1 MSGHIPGDDSTSRD
15 RGRSLDRGDNGRPPW
30 RRWLIPGALALLV
43 AMFAATT
50 LFDGGGG
57 NEVDY
62 STFLERLDAGEVE
75 EITITNET
83 GAADGTFSGGEEFTT
98 TVPAE
103 DQADLRNRLDDAG
116 VAYDFDPPDTG
127 GGLAVLLANLLPLLL
142 IGGLIWWFSRR
153 ARGQMS
159 QLTGAGKS
167 KAEVLTSERPDT
179 TFDDIAGYEGVK
191 QEVRELVD
199 YLEDPTKYQAVGARG
214 PGGILLI
221 GPPGTGKTLM
231 ARAVAGEAD
240 VPFISAAGSEFV
252 EMLVGV
258 GASRVR
264 DLFEKAR
271 KLAPSIIFIDELDS
285 LGRKRGG
292 STTIGTNNEQEQ
304 TLNQLLSEMDGFEP
318 AEGVVVIAATNRPQL
333 LDDALMRPGRFDRQ
347 IQVPLPRQDERLE
360 ILQLH
365 TRGKPLEGDVDIE
378 RIARGTPGFSGADLE
393 NLVNEAAMHAVRNER
408 DQISQED
415 FEDARDR
422 VLLGR
427 RQDSDILRPEER
439 RRVAVHESG
448 HALVAA
454 LSDNADPVG
463 KVTILPTRRA
473 LGVTEQL
480 PLDERRLHTESYMTD
495 AIRVR
500 LGGRVA
506 ELLWFDEASSGAAND
521 LATATDMASKMV
533 RDFGLSEEIGPVGY
547 GDGQGGA
554 VPDPLAKRPYAE
566 QTQRQIDEVIA
577 DLMRDAEEA
586 VTDLLEAH
594 RDELEELVDV
604 LLEEETVDGEVVYD
618 LVGREPPSTS
628 KEENGDRTAKGTDE

>member
-1 MSGHIPGDDSTSRD
+1 MPG
-15 RGRSLDRGDNGRPPW
+15 L
-30 RRWLIPGALALLV
+30 LALML
-43 AMFAATT
+43 AMFAFSTF
-50 LFDGGGG
+50 LSPSNGSDIG
-57 NEVDY
+57 Y

-75 EITITNET
+75 QVTITNQT
-83 GAADGTFSGGEEFTT
+83 GSAEGTFAGDESFST
-98 TVPAE
+98 TVPVE
-103 DQADLRNRLDDAG
+103 DIPELQDKLEDAG
-116 VAYDFDPPDTG
+116 VDYDFEPPDTV
-127 GGLAVLLANLLPLLL
+127 GGLGLIIANLLPLLL

-179 TFDDIAGYEGVK
+179 GFDDVAGYGGVK

-199 YLEDPTKYQAVGARG
+199 YLKDPEKYQAVGARG
-214 PGGILLI
+214 PGGILLV

-240 VPFISAAGSEFV
+240 VPFITAAGSEFV

-271 KLAPSIIFIDELDS
+271 KLSPSIIFIDELDS

-304 TLNQLLSEMDGFEP
+304 TLNQLLAEMDGFDP

-333 LDDALMRPGRFDRQ
+333 LDDALLRPGRFDRQ
-347 IQVPLPRQDERLE
+347 IEVPLPRQDERLE
-360 ILQLH
+360 ILELH
-365 TRGKPLEGDVDIE
+365 VRGKPLGEDVDID
-378 RIARGTPGFSGADLE
+378 RVSRGTPGFSGADLE
-393 NLVNEAAMHAVRNER
+393 NLVNEAAMHAVRHER
-408 DQISQED
+408 EEITQED
-415 FEDARDR
+415 FDAARDR

-439 RRVAVHESG
+439 QRVAVHEAG
-448 HALVAA
+448 HAIVAA
-454 LSDNADPVG
+454 LAENTDPVG
-463 KVTILPTRRA
+463 KVTILPTRQA

-480 PLDERRLHTESYMTD
+480 PLDERRLYTESYLENSL
-495 AIRVR
+495 RVR

-521 LATATDMASKMV
+521 LATATDMATKMV
-533 RDFGLSEEIGPVGY
+533 RDFGLSEEVGPVGY
-547 GDGQGGA
+547 GDGHGGA

-566 QTQRQIDEVIA
+566 QTQHEIDQEIA
-577 DLMRDAEEA
+577 RLMRQAEA
-586 VTDLLEAH
+586 DVVDLLKEH
-594 RDELEELVDV
+594 RSELDTLVER
-604 LLEEETVDGEVVYD
+604 LLEEETVDGDDVYRI
-618 LVGREPPSTS
+618 VGREPPREEYGDDGQEDEARAAKSST
-628 KEENGDRTAKGTDE
+628 ERD